1 MYEVGDA
8 KRYVV
13 CERSTSLL
21 YLCRLS
27 VVSSFAKSASGRY
40 PSLLVI
46 AGEKIDF
53 HIQYWHKIMRL
64 SDIKNCHDHQKILF
78 ASVLFVIDGDDCTC
92 SRYVHDW
99 WRNQPNRDIQHTCYP
114 YVRVPNCNGVG
125 RRRSGLPAKT
135 ASIRDCHVNVSS
147 RVNY

>member
-53 HIQYWHKIMRL
+53 HIQY
-64 SDIKNCHDHQKILF
+64 
-78 ASVLFVIDGDDCTC
+78 
-92 SRYVHDW
+92 
-99 WRNQPNRDIQHTCYP
+99 
-114 YVRVPNCNGVG
+114 
-125 RRRSGLPAKT
+125 
-135 ASIRDCHVNVSS
+135 
-147 RVNY
+147 